1 MFDQSGKPQQG
12 GGVAGAN
19 AFLGKG
25 AKVVGKIT
33 LDGPAQIEGE
43 VEGEIESRDTLTIG
57 QGAKVKAMV
66 KGTTV
71 IVHGHVTGDIT
82 AQSRLELHNPSRVE
96 GNVTTAS
103 LVVHEG
109 AVLNGQCTMGDTRA
123 KIGVSPTSI
132 EPPAAQSTDDKVAA
146 KGR

>member
-1 MFDQSGKPQQG
+1 
-12 GGVAGAN
+12 
-19 AFLGKG
+19 
-25 AKVVGKIT
+25 
-33 LDGPAQIEGE
+33 
-43 VEGEIESRDTLTIG
+43 
-57 QGAKVKAMV
+57 
-66 KGTTV
+66 
-71 IVHGHVTGDIT
+71 VTGDIT

-132 EPPAAQSTDDKVAA
+132 EPPAAQSADDKTAA
-146 KGR
+146 KAR

>member
-1 MFDQSGKPQQG
+1 MFDQSGKAQQMG
-12 GGVAGAN
+12 GAAGAS

-25 AKVVGKIT
+25 AKIVGKIS

-57 QGAKVKAMV
+57 QSAKVKATV
-66 KGTTV
+66 KGATV
-71 IVHGHVTGDIT
+71 VVHGHVTGDIV
-82 AQSRLELHNPSRVE
+82 AQTRLELHNPSRVD

-109 AVLNGQCTMGDTRA
+109 AVLNGQCTMGDKRA
-123 KIGVSPTSI
+123 KIEVAPASI
-132 EPPAAQSTDDKVAA
+132 ESPASRDEPVSA
-146 KGR
+146 KAR